1 MASKTEFDEFVA
13 RRASTAQQPKIDWTK
28 KREEWLTHLS
38 DFFTQVEELLHDY
51 LSEEQIRIRY
61 GAKRIVEEYIGEYE
75 AKDAVI
81 AIGETQITL
90 DPIGTNLI
98 GAKGRVDMNG
108 PNGKVKFVLVDR
120 DASSPRTSVR
130 VWVQGEGPP
139 PEPERPRAVEWA
151 WKIGTP
157 PPNIQYIELT
167 QESFFDALME
177 VANG

>member
-1 MASKTEFDEFVA
+1 MAKRTKFDEFVA
-13 RRASTAQQPKIDWTK
+13 RQSAVAQPEVDWVRK
-28 KREEWLTHLS
+28 KEEWLSFLS
-38 DFFTQVEELLHDY
+38 DFYAQVEKFLHEY
-51 LSEEQIRIRY
+51 LSSGQIKLRCRTT
-61 GAKRIVEEYIGEYE
+61 KIVEEYIGEYE
-75 AKDAVI
+75 ANTTVI
-81 AIGETQITL
+81 DIGRSQITL

-120 DASSPRTSVR
+120 NASSPGIWSR
-130 VWVQGEGPP
+130 VWIHGEEPH
-139 PEPERPRAVEWA
+139 PEPPKVAVVEWA
-151 WKIGTP
+151 WKIVTA